1 MEELDDL
8 LFINNLKIY
17 QNTSWFSFSLDSV
30 ILASCIN
37 VPLRCRKILDLCTGN
52 APVPL
57 ILSTRTKAQ
66 IDGVEYQKD
75 VYDLAIKSVKY
86 NKLEKQINV
95 INKDIND
102 YYKECESDTYDL
114 ITCNPP
120 YFPNLDTSEKNEN
133 IHKSIA
139 RHEIKMKLEDVFK
152 VSKKLLKNNGTL
164 AIVHRSNRFIEIIN
178 LFKQYNI
185 EPKRIRFI
193 HSRYNEESVLFI
205 IEGTKNG
212 KPGLKVLSPIFVYN
226 ENNEYTNTIKNIFNK
241 GVLYDSEEL

>member
-178 LFKQYNI
+178 LFKKYNI

-212 KPGLKVLSPIFVYN
+212 KPGLKVQSPIFVYN